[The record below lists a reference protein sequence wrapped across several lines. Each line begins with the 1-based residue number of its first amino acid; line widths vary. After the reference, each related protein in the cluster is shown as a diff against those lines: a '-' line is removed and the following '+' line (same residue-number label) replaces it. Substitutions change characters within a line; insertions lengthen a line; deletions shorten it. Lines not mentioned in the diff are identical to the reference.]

1 MSEESTN
8 RDDVV
13 DAVSDPIDDAAT
25 VEETPAPAPTPAP
38 TRRAVVSGGDTDTVL
53 LSRCVYKSKVTRK
66 SLSVHHLQRRLAE
79 LGYRDVVGDKDGWYG
94 DLTFFAVKAFQEA
107 NKLEGTGHVDADT
120 LAAIF
125 KGDTNVTIDVDN

>member
-8 RDDVV
+8 ENVV
-13 DAVSDPIDDAAT
+13 DSVNDPT
-25 VEETPAPAPTPAP
+25 VEVETPKATPEPAPEPAP
-38 TRRAVVSGGDTDTVL
+38 VRQAVVSGGDVDTVL

-79 LGYRDVVGDKDGWYG
+79 LGHVDAASDKDGWYG

-107 NKLEGTGHVDADT
+107 NKLEATGHVDADT

-125 KGDTNVTIDVDN
+125 KGDPNVAIDVAN